1 MEVSNKE
8 IIDALKDLGAIKFQ
22 TSSHESSIKELYG
35 RVTVQE
41 RLSDRADE
49 AVKRIECSVDE
60 MKASVNTALSSFS
73 AELKKLQL
81 DPGENWK
88 ALKKTI
94 VSVIVTFLVTGALG
108 AVAFSYFAQNYGNKY
123 QQEINQL
130 KQEIERI
137 R

>member
-1 MEVSNKE
+1 MEITEKE
-8 IIDALKDLGAIKFQ
+8 IIEAFKDQGAMKLQ
-22 TSSHESSIKELYG
+22 LSLHEVSTKELYD
-35 RVTVQE
+35 RVGKLEVNAT
-41 RLSDRADE
+41 RTDE
-49 AVKRIECSVDE
+49 GFKSLKCSIDE
-60 MKASVNTALSSFS
+60 MKISVNATLNSFS

-94 VSVIVTFLVTGALG
+94 ISVIVTFLVTGALG
-108 AVAFSYFAQNYGNKY
+108 AMVFSYFAQNYGKEY

-130 KQEIERI
+130 KQEIERL